1 MNESLNAKLYEVEK
15 KREKGILL
23 DKKIAK
29 LPDGQERRKL
39 IYQKQQQDNYNRR
52 HKKFPIDEER
62 ALHESY
68 QIIMKVNQNIK
79 KIPNLDCVLN
89 HVMDFMVKTKN
100 MEIGHSMIP
109 CDVIVKS
116 EFCIIDHGMF
126 CQDFR

>member
-1 MNESLNAKLYEVEK
+1 MNESLNAKLFEVEK

-68 QIIMKVNQNIK
+68 QIIMKVKHK
-79 KIPNLDCVLN
+79 KITLTSWSRLKIWTF
-89 HVMDFMVKTKN
+89 HDFM
-100 MEIGHSMIP
+100 
-109 CDVIVKS
+109 
-116 EFCIIDHGMF
+116 
-126 CQDFR
+126 

>member
-1 MNESLNAKLYEVEK
+1 MRERLNESLNAKLYEVEK

-68 QIIMKVNQNIK
+68 QIIMKVNQNIENITLTGWTSWSRL
-79 KIPNLDCVLN
+79 KIWKLD
-89 HVMDFMVKTKN
+89 
-100 MEIGHSMIP
+100 IP
-109 CDVIVKS
+109 
-116 EFCIIDHGMF
+116 
-126 CQDFR
+126 

>member
-1 MNESLNAKLYEVEK
+1 MFSSFTFTESDKREGKTVRERLNESLNAKLYEVEK

-79 KIPNLDCVLN
+79 KITLTVY
-89 HVMDFMVKTKN
+89 
-100 MEIGHSMIP
+100 
-109 CDVIVKS
+109 
-116 EFCIIDHGMF
+116 
-126 CQDFR
+126 